1 MALQT
6 VKFTMAERM
15 AELEAKAE
23 HFRTLVKTAETAD
36 AEEPL
41 RAFDEEWTQE
51 RSVLSVAFI
60 GQYNA
65 GKSTTISALTER
77 DDIAIDADI
86 ATSETTEYDWQNG
99 IKLIDTPGL
108 WTERK
113 KHDQIT
119 YDALRQA
126 DLLIFTL
133 TYMLFDK
140 ATADHFKKLAFE
152 EGYQSK
158 ILLLINKVNDE
169 AGDIDERI
177 EAYRD
182 SIEIALKP
190 QDARA
195 FTQCYIDARDYLDGI
210 DEDDQ
215 ELIDES
221 RFNGF
226 KKALNQFVDRQG
238 LMGKLET
245 PVQILKAHID
255 LALQRLEQAKGKVAV
270 YPEILGRI
278 TRQVNNSRRRCK
290 VKVNVIIADMVA
302 SVARQGSL
310 MASGVG
316 TEDSN
321 VSEAESNKAIEEACE
336 KAQQGI
342 SEVIEDI
349 ISNLQEEVK
358 EICTNN
364 LADTY
369 FSPALTH
376 DAVSSPNL
384 TDTEGIA
391 TRRQQWESLS
401 QIAEGVGVELA
412 KLAQGA
418 GAAGKGGLLTAGQVR
433 GAPLQ
438 AIVLKAGKFLG
449 IKFQPWQAVNVA
461 KNIGIAAK
469 FIGPIAQGIGIG
481 LDILQMR
488 KEDKQSKRISEAK
501 LKVMAQFNEIG
512 QELKREFED
521 QLREVEK
528 QTFDLI
534 ADEVENAQ
542 NAYQKANTTN
552 DETSKALL
560 ELRDE
565 LNALLKADRK
575 AVILD

>member
-1 MALQT
+1 MVLQT
-6 VKFTMAERM
+6 VKFTVAERK

-23 HFRTLVKTAETAD
+23 CFRTLVKTAETIN
-36 AEEPL
+36 AEEPIK
-41 RAFDEEWTQE
+41 AFDEEWNQE
-51 RSVLSVAFI
+51 RNLLSVGFI
-60 GQYNA
+60 GPYSA
-65 GKSTTISALTER
+65 GKSTTISALTGR

-86 ATSETTEYDWQNG
+86 ATSETTEYDWNNG

-113 KHDQIT
+113 EHDQIT
-119 YDALRQA
+119 KDALRQA

-152 EGYQSK
+152 EGYQNK
-158 ILLLINKVNDE
+158 ILLLINKMNDE

-182 SIEIALKP
+182 SIDIALKP
-190 QDARA
+190 QDARE

-221 RFNGF
+221 RFNEF
-226 KKALNQFVDRQG
+226 VETLNLFVDRQG
-238 LMGKLET
+238 KMGQLET
-245 PVQILKAHID
+245 LVHILKAHID
-255 LALQRLEQAKGKVAV
+255 LALQRLKHAKGEIAV

-278 TRQVNNSRRRCK
+278 TREVRNGRRQLRAK
-290 VKVNVIIADMVA
+290 VRVIIADMVA

-310 MASGVG
+310 MASSVG

-336 KAQQGI
+336 RTQREI
-342 SEVIEDI
+342 SKIIEDI
-349 ISNLQEEVK
+349 ISHLQEEIK
-358 EICTNN
+358 EICTSN
-364 LADTY
+364 LADAY
-369 FSPALTH
+369 FSPVLTH

-384 TDTEGIA
+384 SDTEVE
-391 TRRQQWESLS
+391 TLRRQWEVLS
-401 QIAEGVGVELA
+401 KIAERGGVELA
-412 KLAQGA
+412 KLARGT
-418 GAAGKGGLLTAGQVR
+418 GAAGKSGLLAAGQVS
-433 GAPLQ
+433 GSSLHTFVFQ
-438 AIVLKAGKFLG
+438 TGKFFG
-449 IKFQPWQAVNVA
+449 INFRPWQAVNVA
-461 KNIGIAAK
+461 KNIGNAAK
-469 FIGPIAQGIGIG
+469 FIGPATQVIAIG
-481 LDILQMR
+481 LDIWQMR
-488 KEDKQSKRISEAK
+488 KEDKQSKLISEAK
-501 LKVMAQFNEIG
+501 LAVMAQFNEIG
-512 QELKREFED
+512 QKLKREFED

-534 ADEVENAQ
+534 SDEVENAQ

-565 LNALLKADRK
+565 LNVLLKSDRN

>member
-1 MALQT
+1 MALT
-6 VKFTMAERM
+6 VKFNVAERM
-15 AELEAKAE
+15 ANLKAKAE
-23 HFRTLVKTAETAD
+23 HFRTLVKTAEIAD
-36 AEEPL
+36 AEGPIS
-41 RAFDEEWTQE
+41 AFDKEWDRE
-51 RSVLSVAFI
+51 RNILSVGFI
-60 GQYNA
+60 GPYNA
-65 GKSTTISALTER
+65 GKSTTIAALTER

-86 ATSETTEYDWQNG
+86 ATSETTEYDWNG

-108 WTERK
+108 WTERAE
-113 KHDQIT
+113 HDQIT

-133 TYMLFDK
+133 TYMLFDN
-140 ATADHFKKLAFE
+140 ATVDHFKKLAFE

-177 EAYRD
+177 EAYRH
-182 SIEIALKP
+182 SIERALKP
-190 QDARA
+190 QDTQA

-226 KKALNQFVDRQG
+226 KEALNQFVDRQG

-245 PVQILKAHID
+245 PVQILKTHID

-278 TRQVNNSRRRCK
+278 TREVKNGRRQLRA
-290 VKVNVIIADMVA
+290 KVNMIIADMVA

-316 TEDSN
+316 TEDSD
-321 VSEAESNKAIEEACE
+321 VSEAESNKAITKACE
-336 KAQQGI
+336 KAKQEI
-342 SEVIEDI
+342 FEVIEDT
-349 ISNLQEEVK
+349 ISNLQKEVE
-358 EICTNN
+358 EICTSD
-364 LADTY
+364 LANAY
-369 FSPALTH
+369 FSFDLTH
-376 DAVSSPNL
+376 EAVTSPNL
-384 TDTEGIA
+384 NTTEVA
-391 TRRQQWESLS
+391 TIQRQWKMLS
-401 QIAEGVGVELA
+401 KIAEKGGVKLS
-412 KLAQGA
+412 KLAQGP
-418 GAAGKGGLLTAGQVR
+418 GAVSKGGLLTAGQVR

-438 AIVLKAGKFLG
+438 KIVLQAGKTFG
-449 IKFQPWQAVNVA
+449 MKFKPWQAVNVA
-461 KNIGIAAK
+461 KNIGNAAK
-469 FIGPIAQGIGIG
+469 FIGPAAQVISIF
-481 LDILQMR
+481 LDMWQIH
-488 KEDKQSKRISEAK
+488 KEEEHSKLLSEAK
-501 LKVMAQFNEIG
+501 LKVMAQFNEMG
-512 QELKREFED
+512 QKLKREFEN

-534 ADEVENAQ
+534 SDEVENAQ

-560 ELRDE
+560 ELREE
-565 LNALLKADRK
+565 LSALLKTDRN

>member
-1 MALQT
+1 MAFRDE
-6 VKFTMAERM
+6 KFDIAERK
-15 AELEAKAE
+15 AELEAKVE
-23 HFRTLVKTAETAD
+23 RFRTLVKTAETAD
-36 AEEPL
+36 SEEPL
-41 RAFDEEWTQE
+41 RVFDEEWSQE

-65 GKSTTISALTER
+65 GKSTTISALTGR

-86 ATSETTEYDWQNG
+86 ATSETTEYDWNNG

-113 KHDQIT
+113 EHDQIT
-119 YDALRQA
+119 KDALRQA

-152 EGYQSK
+152 EGYQNK
-158 ILLLINKVNDE
+158 ILLLINKMNDE

-177 EAYRD
+177 DAYRD
-182 SIEIALKP
+182 SIGRALKP
-190 QDARA
+190 HDAGA

-210 DEDDQ
+210 DENDQ
-215 ELIDES
+215 ELIYES
-221 RFNGF
+221 SFNKF
-226 KKALNQFVDRQG
+226 KKALNKFVDRQG

-245 PVQILKAHID
+245 PVQILKTHID

-278 TRQVNNSRRRCK
+278 TRQVNDSRRQCK
-290 VKVNVIIADMVA
+290 AKVNVIIADMVA

-316 TEDSN
+316 AEDSN
-321 VSEAESNKAIEEACE
+321 VSEAESNKAITKACE
-336 KAQQGI
+336 RAQQEI
-342 SEVIEDI
+342 SAVIEDI

-358 EICTNN
+358 EICTSN

-369 FSPALTH
+369 FSPALTY
-376 DAVSSPNL
+376 DTVSSPNL

-391 TRRQQWESLS
+391 TRRLQWESLS

-412 KLAQGA
+412 KLAQGPNA
-418 GAAGKGGLLTAGQVR
+418 VGKGGLLVAGQVK
-433 GAPLQ
+433 GGGLQ
-438 AIVLKAGKFLG
+438 KIVFQTGKAFGMKF
-449 IKFQPWQAVNVA
+449 KPWQAVNVA
-461 KNIGIAAK
+461 KNIGNVAK
-469 FIGPIAQGIGIG
+469 FIGPAVQVIGVV
-481 LDILQMR
+481 LELWQIL
-488 KEDKQSKRISEAK
+488 KEEKQSKMLSEAK
-501 LKVMAQFNEIG
+501 LAVMVQFNEIG
-512 QELKREFED
+512 QKLKREFED
-521 QLREVEK
+521 QLQEFEK
-528 QTFDLI
+528 QTFDQI
-534 ADEVENAQ
+534 SDEVENAQ

-575 AVILD
+575 

>member
-6 VKFTMAERM
+6 VKFTVAERM

-23 HFRTLVKTAETAD
+23 RFRTLVKTAESID
-36 AEEPL
+36 AEKPIK
-41 RAFDEEWTQE
+41 AFDEEWNRE
-51 RSVLSVAFI
+51 RNLLSVGFI
-60 GQYNA
+60 GPYSA
-65 GKSTTISALTER
+65 GKSTTIAALTGR
-77 DDIAIDADI
+77 NDIAIDADI
-86 ATSETTEYDWQNG
+86 ATSETTEYDWNG

-140 ATADHFKKLAFE
+140 ATVDHFKKLAFE

-177 EAYRD
+177 EAYCD

-226 KKALNQFVDRQG
+226 KEALNQFVDRQG

-245 PVQILKAHID
+245 PVQILKTHID

-278 TRQVNNSRRRCK
+278 TRQVNDSRRQCK
-290 VKVNVIIADMVA
+290 AKVNVIIADMVA
-302 SVARQGSL
+302 SVARQGNL

-321 VSEAESNKAIEEACE
+321 VSEAESNKAIKEACE
-336 KAQQGI
+336 RAQQEI
-342 SEVIEDI
+342 SEVIKDI
-349 ISNLQEEVK
+349 ISNLQKEVK
-358 EICTNN
+358 EICTSN

-369 FSPALTH
+369 FSPALAH

-391 TRRQQWESLS
+391 TRRRQWESLS

-418 GAAGKGGLLTAGQVR
+418 GAAGKGGLLAAGQVR

-438 AIVLKAGKFLG
+438 AIVLKVGKFFG
-449 IKFQPWQAVNVA
+449 MKFKPWQAVNVA
-461 KNIGIAAK
+461 KNIGNAAK
-469 FIGPIAQGIGIG
+469 FIGPIAQVIGVALEIWQ
-481 LDILQMR
+481 IH
-488 KEDKQSKRISEAK
+488 KEDKQSKLISETK
-501 LKVMAQFNEIG
+501 LAVMAQFNEIG
-512 QELKREFED
+512 QKLKREFED
-521 QLREVEK
+521 QLQEVEK
-528 QTFDLI
+528 QTFDQI
-534 ADEVENAQ
+534 SDEVENAQ
-542 NAYQKANTTN
+542 NAYQKANLTN

-565 LNALLKADRK
+565 LSALLKADRK
-575 AVILD
+575 AVILA